1 MDESKKD
8 DFKVYVQTIIKT
20 ALPNLG
26 KGGYF
31 FSTRG
36 RKSNKKTEKTIA
48 RKFLELIITRDTET
62 NLNNIDQITRV
73 KYIKENG
80 TKAFY
85 TINALDILTS
95 LVIIIFRRLR
105 YGTPINRSEIRGR
118 RVIPI
123 FNTLVEPEQIVAN
136 DQRTQQE
143 ADEENEENKKEYT
156 EYLKLLLENQNL
168 LDPNIIYIQLNNVI
182 YEVPGGL
189 YVPIPQNIGEIE
201 RQGNLNIRRD
211 RHSRILTNII
221 FYITR
226 YMNRAGINI
235 TGNADAAIQNFIDI
249 TDTTIRTETDNI
261 FNVARTETQT
271 RSVKSART
279 NIVVNL
285 EAAPPAPI
293 LPIEEEE
300 EEEIKIT
307 GTIDENELMEQIINQ
322 AVNDPNMDR
331 VTDLMLQRV
340 PVQREEVKLEEPEI
354 EEPPIRILADIK
366 GGDLPIVPIGPNDRD
381 IQNIFQKIE
390 DEQNQNQPNQN
401 EINRLRNLM
410 RNFNRR
416 TVLENFNLFMNEE
429 IIGRLRNIARNL
441 SMMNRGPQNLIHRD
455 NVQAIMGNEQPNIPE
470 IVNVAQEHR
479 EELVQYLNG
488 QFGLNINDPLV
499 YAIGQSFIL
508 SIFSAILFSLGIF
521 KDPFYDYIHIPPES
535 KLVEKRVQE
544 ENNGS
549 LLFANY
555 ETILDIANNLFSQ
568 IDFGDDII
576 FNDEGTIF
584 TNPYIPRTNI
594 PEPTIISGPIIS
606 DDEIFEP
613 RPFIVDSRARG
624 LSYIANDAQIY
635 INGKWYAS
643 KVDYLIPKPIIID
656 EKKEESQL
664 AIIDLY
670 EKPKFDFDR
679 DLYKEIFEQS
689 KLLFGMPNVTYY
701 EPKQLINFFTNQEIS
716 FLSELITGDLEP
728 KDIIKETIKIF
739 KKPENIKLLKEYVFS
754 MPDFKSGGGPPD
766 DDPPDDDADGDFGD
780 KIPDDD
786 EVDYFINTA
795 NGFIYIVSS
804 LTYFLM
810 VPFKLIGLVGS
821 VFATFKL
828 ILFMTIAILLIFFA
842 YQVSGLTIPE
852 FINFAF
858 NLFLGT
864 VQTAYDFGVAIVDGY
879 KFVQSYLS
887 VIPGGS
893 YILPLV
899 ALLGIGY
906 IVFSSSKISTIKFSL
921 L

>member
-8 DFKVYVQTIIKT
+8 DFKVYVQSIIKI

-36 RKSNKKTEKTIA
+36 RKSDKKTEKTIA
-48 RKFLELIITRDTET
+48 RNFLELIITRDTYT
-62 NLNNIDQITRV
+62 TLNSIDTIIQIDYTD
-73 KYIKENG
+73 ENG
-80 TKAFY
+80 RPDFY
-85 TINALDILTS
+85 TINALDKLTN

-105 YGTPINRSEIRGR
+105 YGTQINRSQIRGR
-118 RVIPI
+118 RIIPI
-123 FNTLVEPEQIVAN
+123 FNLLLEPEPIVAN

-168 LDPNIIYIQLNNVI
+168 LDSNIIYIQHNNIV
-182 YEVPGGL
+182 YQVPGGL
-189 YVPIPQNIGEIE
+189 YVPIPQNINEIE
-201 RQGNLNIRRD
+201 RR
-211 RHSRILTNII
+211 SRILTNII

-226 YMNRAGINI
+226 YMNQAGMNI
-235 TGNADAAIQNFIDI
+235 TGNAYAAIQNLI
-249 TDTTIRTETDNI
+249 DTTEENIRVETDSI
-261 FNVARTETQT
+261 FGVVRTETQT
-271 RSVKSART
+271 RRVKSART

-300 EEEIKIT
+300 QEEIKIV
-307 GTIDENELMEQIINQ
+307 GTIDENELTEQIVNQ
-322 AVNDPNMDR
+322 AVNDANMDR
-331 VTDLMLQRV
+331 VTDLMLQIV

-366 GGDLPIVPIGPNDRD
+366 GGDLPIVPSLDRD
-381 IQNIFQKIE
+381 MQNIFQKLE

-416 TVLENFNLFMNEE
+416 IILQNFNLFMNEE
-429 IIGRLRNIARNL
+429 IMPFFKNAIRNL

-455 NVQAIMGNEQPNIPE
+455 NVQAVLGGEQPNIPE
-470 IVNVAQEHR
+470 IINVANEYRGQ
-479 EELVQYLNG
+479 LIQYLNG
-488 QFGLNINDPLV
+488 QFGININDRLV
-499 YAIGQSFIL
+499 YSIGQCFLL
-508 SIFSAILFSLGIF
+508 SIYASILTALGITYNSV
-521 KDPFYDYIHIPPES
+521 YDYIHIPPES
-535 KLVEKRVQE
+535 KLVEQRVQE

-549 LLFANY
+549 LLFASY
-555 ETILDIANNLFSQ
+555 ETILDAANNLFSQ
-568 IDFGDDII
+568 FIIGDDVFEYDEEII
-576 FNDEGTIF
+576 
-584 TNPYIPRTNI
+584 NPYIPRTTTI
-594 PEPTIISGPIIS
+594 IDQPTIIDEPIIS
-606 DDEIFEP
+606 DIEIIDK
-613 RPFIVDSRARG
+613 PFIVDSRPRG

-643 KVDYLIPKPIIID
+643 KVDYLIPDPIIID

-664 AIIDLY
+664 AIIETY

-679 DLYKEIFEQS
+679 TLYKEIFEQS
-689 KLLFGMPNVTYY
+689 KLLFGMPNAIYY

-754 MPDFKSGGGPPD
+754 IPDYKSGGGPPGDPD
-766 DDPPDDDADGDFGD
+766 DDPDDNNGDFGD

-795 NGFIYIVSS
+795 NGFIYIITS

-810 VPFKLIGLVGS
+810 VPFKLIGIVGS

-842 YQVSGLTIPE
+842 YQISGLTIPE
-852 FINFAF
+852 FISAAF

-864 VQTAYDFGVAIVDGY
+864 VQTVYDFGSAVVDGY

-893 YILPLV
+893 YILPII